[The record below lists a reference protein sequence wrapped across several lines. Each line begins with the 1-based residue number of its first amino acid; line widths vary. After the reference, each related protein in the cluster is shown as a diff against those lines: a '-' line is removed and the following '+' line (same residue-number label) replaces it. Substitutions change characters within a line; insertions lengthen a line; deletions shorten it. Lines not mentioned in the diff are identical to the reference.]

1 MEKKRIMTEKE
12 RREHYLPI
20 ARIMIEDAGERI
32 EEVKEFGL
40 EEKVAGYLELMEWE
54 AHDHANDM
62 ECGEVIDAKYMLS
75 NIYSD
80 KLMAV
85 TYIDPEW
92 NEKPEIGMI
101 WQYNDEMTLI
111 GLPDYYNDIYPGCE
125 TYGKVLILRGEDLD
139 PEEWDMHEEDWKLA
153 ESLGIFK
160 HLPDNWD
167 MAYRVCLADNE
178 K

>member
-1 MEKKRIMTEKE
+1 MRKRDIMTAAE
-12 RREHYLPI
+12 RHDHYLPI

-40 EEKVAGYLELMEWE
+40 EEKMAGYLELMEWE

-62 ECGEVIDAKYMLS
+62 ECGEIIDAKYMLA
-75 NIYSD
+75 NIYGD
-80 KLMAV
+80 KLMAM

-92 NEKPEIGMI
+92 DGKPEIGMI

-111 GLPDYYNDIYPGCE
+111 GLPDYYNCYPDRE
-125 TYGKVLILRGEDLD
+125 TYGKVLILRGDDLE
-139 PEEWDMHEEDWKLA
+139 PEEWEIHKEDWKLA
-153 ESLGIFK
+153 ESLGVFK
-160 HLPDNWD
+160 YLPDNWD
-167 MAYRVCLADNE
+167 MAYRACLADNE

>member
-1 MEKKRIMTEKE
+1 MEKKRMMTAAE
-12 RREHYLPI
+12 RHDHYLPI

-40 EEKVAGYLELMEWE
+40 EEKMAGYLELMEWE

-62 ECGEVIDAKYMLS
+62 ECGEIIDAKYMLA
-75 NIYSD
+75 NIYGD
-80 KLMAV
+80 KLMAM

-92 NEKPEIGMI
+92 DGKPEIGMI

-111 GLPDYYNDIYPGCE
+111 GLPDYYNCYPDRE
-125 TYGKVLILRGEDLD
+125 TCGKVLMLRGDDLG
-139 PEEWDMHEEDWKLA
+139 PEEWEMHKEDWKLA
-153 ESLGIFK
+153 ESLGVFK